1 MVIKPGFIYSFVC
14 SRSRLSPVPTHPW
27 QALRVGAPDYSHFT
41 RLAETRVPSP
51 SVRGAR
57 W

>member
-1 MVIKPGFIYSFVC
+1 MVIKPGFIHSFVC

-27 QALRVGAPDYSHFT
+27 QALRVGAPDYSHFA

-57 W
+57 